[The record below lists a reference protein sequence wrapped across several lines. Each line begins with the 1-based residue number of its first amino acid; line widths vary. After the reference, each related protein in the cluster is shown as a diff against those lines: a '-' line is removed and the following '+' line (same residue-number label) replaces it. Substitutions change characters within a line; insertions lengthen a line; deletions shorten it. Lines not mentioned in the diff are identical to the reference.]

1 MALAATHR
9 QVVYRLL
16 PQTRSSW
23 RRLERVL
30 EDQRQLYNAAL
41 EERIDC
47 YRKTGKGRTYFD
59 QCKALTECRRDL
71 PEMAECPVA
80 IQRGTLKRLDGAFQH
95 FFRRVKNGETPGF
108 PRFKGS
114 IHVLSQARIRAFS
127 VVFGDPDPGFPHSC
141 PQAGAMRACQDM
153 PATVS

>member
-47 YRKTGKGRTYFD
+47 YQPKGRTCLSFGFD
-59 QCKALTECRRDL
+59 VVQALLDCGITSL
-71 PEMAECPVA
+71 GQNNVGLLSL
-80 IQRGTLKRLDGAFQH
+80 QTRLG
-95 FFRRVKNGETPGF
+95 K
-108 PRFKGS
+108 
-114 IHVLSQARIRAFS
+114 
-127 VVFGDPDPGFPHSC
+127 
-141 PQAGAMRACQDM
+141 
-153 PATVS
+153 